1 MRYVMLK
8 KVRGIFDED
17 NRLIKLSKLRDPLM
31 KLSTHVDFEIFRPI
45 LNKLPSKKKEKSV
58 GRPAYDSVLM
68 FKIIILQRLYNL
80 SDEQTEYQLLDRL
93 SFMRFTGLELCD
105 TIPDRNTIWNFREK
119 LISANLINELFNF
132 FYSKIEEADLIMNE
146 GEIVDASFVEV
157 PRQRNSR
164 DENKEI
170 KEGNTPKD
178 WDKNIHKKCQKD
190 IDARWT
196 KKNNQTF
203 YGYKNHINIDAK
215 SKLIKRYTVT
225 DASVHDSQVVD
236 ILTHSKDKQEDFYAD
251 SAYRSAEIELLL
263 KEKNY
268 TSMVHEK
275 GYKNKVLIDFQKASN
290 KVKSKRRVR
299 VEHIFGFIETSM
311 NGSFLR
317 SIGKKRIDGQI
328 GLVNL
333 VYNMCRIGQISSLK
347 IG

>member
-1 MRYVMLK
+1 MK

-17 NRLIKLSKLRDPLM
+17 NRLIKLSGLRDPLV
-31 KLSTHVDFEIFRPI
+31 KLSTHVDFEIFRPL
-45 LNKLPSKKKEKSV
+45 LNKIPSKKKEKSV

-68 FKIIILQRLYNL
+68 FKILILQRLYNL

-119 LISANLINELFNF
+119 LISSHLVEELFNF

-164 DENKEI
+164 DENKGI
-170 KEGNTPKD
+170 KEGNPPKE
-178 WDKNIHKKCQKD
+178 WDENPHKKCQKD
-190 IDARWT
+190 MDARWT
-196 KKNNQTF
+196 KKNNQPF

-215 SKLIKRYTVT
+215 SKLIKCYTVT

-236 ILTHSKDKQEDFYAD
+236 ILTHEKSKKEEFYAD
-251 SAYRSAEIELLL
+251 SAYRSVEIEKLL

-268 TSMVHEK
+268 TSMIHEK
-275 GYKNKVLIDFQKASN
+275 AYKNKALTDFQKAFN
-290 KVKSKRRVR
+290 TIKSKVRVR
-299 VEHIFGFIETSM
+299 VEHIFGFIQTSM
-311 NGSFLR
+311 NGSFLKP
-317 SIGKKRIDGQI
+317 IGQNRIECQI
-328 GLVNL
+328 GLVSL
-333 VYNMCRIGQISSLK
+333 VYNMCRFGQISSVK

>member
-1 MRYVMLK
+1 
-8 KVRGIFDED
+8 
-17 NRLIKLSKLRDPLM
+17 
-31 KLSTHVDFEIFRPI
+31 
-45 LNKLPSKKKEKSV
+45 
-58 GRPAYDSVLM
+58 
-68 FKIIILQRLYNL
+68 
-80 SDEQTEYQLLDRL
+80 
-93 SFMRFTGLELCD
+93 MRFTGLELCD